1 MFKKIIKL
9 ILPNFIKKIINLI
22 LKRDIRIEKNFD
34 NWNDAILASSTY
46 NDKKI
51 FHKAKNSFIKVIKG
65 KASYERDSV
74 LFFDE
79 KLNFP
84 LIYMMEKIRKKKKKN
99 LLKVLDFG
107 GSFGSTYF
115 QNRKY
120 FSNNSRYIWDV
131 IEQKQIVDFANQS
144 LEIKNLS
151 FYESLSV
158 YLKKNKLDIVLLSS
172 VLHYL
177 ESPFFFLKLLN
188 KKKVKYFIILKTPF
202 FNNKSEIK
210 IQVNPQYI
218 YKANY
223 PIRIFN
229 EYLFKSLFRKWN
241 FKVNKINWD
250 NQLIGD
256 INFKSFFISK
266 IKKKIV
272 NAKKNKNTN
281 IF

>member
-1 MFKKIIKL
+1 M
-9 ILPNFIKKIINLI
+9 
-22 LKRDIRIEKNFD
+22 
-34 NWNDAILASSTY
+34 
-46 NDKKI
+46 
-51 FHKAKNSFIKVIKG
+51 
-65 KASYERDSV
+65 
-74 LFFDE
+74 
-79 KLNFP
+79 
-84 LIYMMEKIRKKKKKN
+84 
-99 LLKVLDFG
+99 
-107 GSFGSTYF
+107 
-115 QNRKY
+115 
-120 FSNNSRYIWDV
+120 

-158 YLKKNKLDIVLLSS
+158 YLKKNKPDIVLLSS

-177 ESPFFFLKLLN
+177 ESPFSLLKLLN